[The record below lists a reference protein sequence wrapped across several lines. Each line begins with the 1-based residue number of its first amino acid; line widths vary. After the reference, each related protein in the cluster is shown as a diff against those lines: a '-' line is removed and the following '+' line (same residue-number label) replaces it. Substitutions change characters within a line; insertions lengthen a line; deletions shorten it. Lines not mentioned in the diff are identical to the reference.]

1 MRRAPTSAPLRPT
14 PARPGTSGRGPSRV
28 VTALTATGV
37 LVGLNWVLE
46 LVDVLGFGGRLDVFG
61 IRPRDPASLGH
72 IFSAPFLHA
81 GFPHLLA
88 NTVPLAVLS
97 FMSAARN
104 LWRYLAATLVIVGVG
119 GALVWL
125 FGRGGSTHLG
135 ASELIFGYLG
145 YLLGV
150 GWWER
155 TPVAIGVAAAAFL
168 LYGGLIWGVL
178 PTQAYISWE
187 GHLFGFLAGLFA
199 ALLLHGR
206 RPGRPTARL

>member
-1 MRRAPTSAPLRPT
+1 MRRAPTTDPLRPVQ
-14 PARPGTSGRGPSRV
+14 AQREPSRV
-28 VTALTATGV
+28 AAALTATGV
-37 LVGLNWVLE
+37 LVGVVWVLE
-46 LVDVLGFGGRLDVFG
+46 FVDVLGFGGRLDLFG
-61 IRPRDPASLGH
+61 IQPRNPATLGH
-72 IFSAPFLHA
+72 IFTAPFMHA

-104 LWRYLAATLVIVGVG
+104 LWRYLAATLVIVAVG

-125 FGRGGSTHLG
+125 FGRGNSVHLG

-155 TPVAIGVAAAAFL
+155 TPVAIGVAVAAFL
-168 LYGGLIWGVL
+168 LYGGLIWGVF
-178 PTQAYISWE
+178 PSSPYVSWE